1 MAQFLPYIRV
11 AYAVRDPT
19 MSKKHNLVRGQLLT
33 EPIVIGTPGTVEDWC
48 YRLRVINLS
57 KLRICCVD
65 ESDVMIAM
73 QGSREVCVKLV
84 NGLDISNC
92 QMMVFSTTYSDDV
105 MIFAREIVP
114 DPVVLRLKREKQMLT
129 NIKQF
134 FIRCYDPEHKYYAV
148 QQIYAQITVGQ
159 ATKATARELAIRMA
173 EEKHSVRELTAALDI
188 EQRAAIIKQFRE
200 GIFRVLILT
209 NITVSGKFIFIIFF
223 LFLLR

>member
-11 AYAVRDPT
+11 AYAVRDPM
-19 MSKKHNLVRGQLLT
+19 MSNKHNLVRGQLLT

-65 ESDVMIAM
+65 EADVMIATANF
-73 QGSREVCVKLV
+73 REVCVKLV

-92 QMMVFSTTYSDDV
+92 QMMLFSATYSDEV
-105 MIFAREIVP
+105 MIFAREIIR
-114 DPVVLRLKREKQMLT
+114 DPVVLRLKREKQALV
-129 NIKQF
+129 NIRQF
-134 FIRCYDPEHKYYAV
+134 FIRCYDTEHKHYAV

-159 ATKATARELAIRMA
+159 AMIFCRTKATARELAIRMA
-173 EEKHSVRELTAALDI
+173 GEKHSVRELTAALDI

-200 GIFRVLILT
+200 GIFRVLIST
-209 NITVSGKFIFIIFF
+209 NVSARGK
-223 LFLLR
+223 LN